1 MKSIFNPPSGSE
13 IEQPQSSYVS
23 KLILEE
29 PSSYWEGGGGD
40 AAIRYIDDNGH
51 TVSEMIFLFRDS
63 VGMFIQFF
71 PANGSNTVLCKNPDD
86 RQLADEI
93 TVMHCGSPL
102 TLPRSYFV
110 DRSTA
115 AKAISAFID
124 HGSGEQPP
132 GFNWIET

>member
-1 MKSIFNPPSGSE
+1 LPKTPDTLWFRLFSN
-13 IEQPQSSYVS
+13 
-23 KLILEE
+23 
-29 PSSYWEGGGGD
+29 GGFQTQ
-40 AAIRYIDDNGH
+40 AFTELAQLL
-51 TVSEMIFLFRDS
+51 SEMIFLFRDS

-86 RQLADEI
+86 RQLANEI

-124 HGSGEQPP
+124 HGTGEQPP